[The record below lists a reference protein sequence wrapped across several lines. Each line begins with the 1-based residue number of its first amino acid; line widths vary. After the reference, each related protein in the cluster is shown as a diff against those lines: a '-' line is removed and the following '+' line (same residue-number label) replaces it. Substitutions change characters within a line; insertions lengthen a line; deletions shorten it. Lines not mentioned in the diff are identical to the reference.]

1 MPTAFVAYQLTLR
14 SPERTPEPA
23 LDDEVLDSGDDQPE
37 ARTPKQRSRSR
48 STAVSTPPSAL
59 TDKTLNIAAIKLPRH
74 VVPDPSDNEVITVP
88 L

>member
-1 MPTAFVAYQLTLR
+1 MPTASVAYQLTPR
-14 SPERTPEPA
+14 SQELTPEPA